1 VRFNDGRTWLQYFA
15 AELRSWREYRKLSQL
30 QLAQAINYS
39 ESAVGMVE
47 TARRKPKLDFVKRCD
62 DALGTGGALRRLLKE
77 LVERELI
84 PDWLDRWRII
94 EEEATALN
102 WFESLLIPGLLQ
114 TPDYARAVFEK
125 SGQPAS
131 LDIEAQVRTRLE
143 RQGIL
148 TRGEPPMF
156 VTVVDEGVLHRGVG
170 GPKVMREQL
179 MHLVELCESCS
190 DIVVQVIPEDV
201 GAYAG
206 LAGPFVIA
214 TMDGDEFV
222 YLDTA
227 LYGQVAES
235 AEDLAIVKRMWESL
249 RAEALPRQA
258 SLNLIKG
265 VAEQWK

>member
-1 VRFNDGRTWLQYFA
+1 MRFNDGRTWLEYFA
-15 AELRSWREYRKLSQL
+15 AELRSWREYRKMSQL

-47 TARRKPKLDFVKRCD
+47 TARRKPKTDFVKRCD
-62 DALGTGGALRRLLKE
+62 DALETGGALKRLLKE

-94 EEEATALN
+94 EEQATALN
-102 WFESLLIPGLLQ
+102 WFEALLIPGLLQ

-143 RQGIL
+143 RQRIL
-148 TRGEPPMF
+148 TRDDPPMF
-156 VTVVDEGVLHRGVG
+156 VAVVDEGVLHRVIG
-170 GPKVMREQL
+170 GPTVMREQL
-179 MHLVELCESCS
+179 MHLVELCETRS
-190 DIVVQVIPEDV
+190 DIVVQVIPSDV

-227 LYGQVAES
+227 LYGQLAES
-235 AEDLAIVKRMWESL
+235 AEDLAIVKRMWECL

-258 SLNLIKG
+258 SLNLIKE
-265 VAEQWK
+265 VAKKWT

>member
-1 VRFNDGRTWLQYFA
+1 MRFNDGRTWLEYFA
-15 AELRSWREYRKLSQL
+15 AELRSWREYRKMSQL
-30 QLAQAINYS
+30 QLAKAINYS

-47 TARRKPKLDFVKRCD
+47 TARRKPKVDFVKRCD

-94 EEEATALN
+94 EEQATALN
-102 WFESLLIPGLLQ
+102 SFEALVIPGLLQ

-131 LDIEAQVRTRLE
+131 QDIEAQIRTRIE
-143 RQGIL
+143 RQQIFE
-148 TRGEPPMF
+148 RDEPPMF
-156 VTVVDEGVLHRGVG
+156 VAVVDEGILHRAVG
-170 GPKVMREQL
+170 GPKVMRAQL
-179 MHLVELCESCS
+179 LYLVELCESRS
-190 DIVVQVIPEDV
+190 DIVVQVIPKDT

-235 AEDLAIVKRMWESL
+235 ADDLAIVKRMWESL

-258 SLNLIKG
+258 SINLIKK
-265 VAEQWK
+265 VAEQWE

>member
-1 VRFNDGRTWLQYFA
+1 M
-15 AELRSWREYRKLSQL
+15 SQL
-30 QLAQAINYS
+30 QLAKAINYS

-47 TARRKPKLDFVKRCD
+47 TARRKPKVDFVKRCD

-94 EEEATALN
+94 EEQATALN
-102 WFESLLIPGLLQ
+102 WFEALLIPGLLQ

-131 LDIEAQVRTRLE
+131 QDIEAQVRTRVERQQILE
-143 RQGIL
+143 RD
-148 TRGEPPMF
+148 EAPMF
-156 VTVVDEGVLHRGVG
+156 VAVVDEGVLHRAVG
-170 GPKVMREQL
+170 GPRVMREQL
-179 MHLVELCESCS
+179 LYLVQLCEARS
-190 DIVVQVIPEDV
+190 DIVVQVIPGDT

-235 AEDLAIVKRMWESL
+235 ADDLAIVKRMWESL

-258 SLNLIKG
+258 SLNLIKK
-265 VAEQWK
+265 VAERWK